1 MALNDERTP
10 KSSFGLRCAT
20 FCSVPLGLNFDFGLL
35 ILGLVP
41 FGLNFDFGLLI
52 LGLSLLAFAE
62 LAALPLGL
70 DREAMGV
77 R

>member
-1 MALNDERTP
+1 MALKDGRPP
-10 KSSFGLRCAT
+10 KSSFGLRCAAL
-20 FCSVPLGLNFDFGLL
+20 CSEPLGLNLDFGLL
-35 ILGLVP
+35 M
-41 FGLNFDFGLLI
+41 
-52 LGLSLLAFAE
+52 LGLSLPAFAE

>member
-1 MALNDERTP
+1 MALKDGRPP

-20 FCSVPLGLNFDFGLL
+20 FCSVPLGLNFDL
-35 ILGLVP
+35 
-41 FGLNFDFGLLI
+41 GLLI